1 MAKTNI
7 ELGVLQ
13 RQLTDLRLRFGNLD
27 GRVNQIARDIRVL
40 LTMAQNQDEAMKDL
54 NHQLG
59 EMIGVFSGRFLAIEE
74 RQDRQEQ

>member
-40 LTMAQNQDEAMKDL
+40 LTMAQNHDEAMKDL

-59 EMIGVFSGRFLAIEE
+59 EIIGVFSGRFSTIEE
-74 RQDRQEQ
+74 RLDRQEQ